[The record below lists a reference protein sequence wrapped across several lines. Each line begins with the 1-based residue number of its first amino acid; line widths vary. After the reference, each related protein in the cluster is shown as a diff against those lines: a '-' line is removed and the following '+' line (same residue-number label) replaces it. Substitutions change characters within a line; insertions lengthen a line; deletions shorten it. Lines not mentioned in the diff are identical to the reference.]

1 MFYQVKNRLK
11 KQVEPRYRK
20 ERVENATDC
29 SDRKMKYGVQ
39 GLSD

>member
-11 KQVEPRYRK
+11 KQVEPRYRI
-20 ERVENATDC
+20 ERGENATDC